1 MAPDGRQF
9 HGVLSCKECGQP
21 GQRFELG
28 FCEFPYFVI
37 AHYDDQRMS
46 SWVVG
51 SIRVPGI
58 AQRSCLVN
66 FALKIDDKMVRDVHP
81 ALFFAA
87 PVLLLGSQI
96 KLARKSRRMSE
107 RDLAS
112 RAGIA
117 RSTLQKIE
125 QGDPTIN
132 IGLAFEAAIL
142 AGVPLFVA
150 DASTLAPK
158 IARLHEIL
166 ALMPKQIRRKRWELK
181 DDF

>member
-1 MAPDGRQF
+1 MPKKPRTYSRLTEEA
-9 HGVLSCKECGQP
+9 
-21 GQRFELG
+21 
-28 FCEFPYFVI
+28 
-37 AHYDDQRMS
+37 
-46 SWVVG
+46 
-51 SIRVPGI
+51 
-58 AQRSCLVN
+58 
-66 FALKIDDKMVRDVHP
+66 
-81 ALFFAA
+81 
-87 PVLLLGSQI
+87 LLLLASQI

-107 RDLAS
+107 HELAS

-132 IGLAFEAAIL
+132 IGLVFEAATL

-158 IARLHEIL
+158 IDRLTETLAR
-166 ALMPKQIRRKRWELK
+166 MPKQIRRKRREVK